1 METLVRLLRRE
12 HCSLVVRDAAGNVT
26 LYHKQGV
33 RDLEDLLDHAPAT
46 LRGAELADKVV
57 GKAAAGMMVIGGV
70 RQIYAE
76 VMSRLALPLLDGA
89 GISYSFGQ
97 LVDHIVI
104 AKGDDRCPL
113 EKIVGPCQTAEEVV
127 ATLRAH
133 FNKMKQIRDEN
144 TLCKQH

>member
-57 GKAAAGMMVIGGV
+57 GKAAAGMMVAFSSLLIA
-70 RQIYAE
+70 Y
-76 VMSRLALPLLDGA
+76 RLA
-89 GISYSFGQ
+89 SS
-97 LVDHIVI
+97 
-104 AKGDDRCPL
+104 
-113 EKIVGPCQTAEEVV
+113 
-127 ATLRAH
+127 
-133 FNKMKQIRDEN
+133 M
-144 TLCKQH
+144 CK